1 VPSIEHIHAWTAG
14 GESEIIEF
22 KRTTGTRREAI
33 QTLCAML
40 NTRGGRVLIGVD
52 PGGAILGQQ
61 VSDHTIEELSQVIR
75 EIEPPVFP
83 SIDRVPLDN
92 GNEVLVI
99 SVTQGANRPYVVRG
113 AGYRRLGN
121 TTVAMSRDEYNRML
135 LERLHSDK
143 RWENEAAD
151 GWTVQDLDAAEVTRT
166 LEEAIRRGRQG
177 DPGTRDPPAVLR
189 GLGLMRDGV
198 LLRAAS
204 VLFGREETIERV
216 LPQCLLRV
224 AKFRGVDKSEF
235 VDSRQFYG
243 NVFRL
248 ISQADRFLREHLPI
262 AGRVVANL
270 FERADDPLYPPVA
283 LREALANAFCHR
295 DYSIGGGSVAV
306 AVYSDRL
313 EITSSGTL
321 HFGLTTEDLFLD
333 HESLPWNPLL
343 ARVFFARGI
352 VERWGRGTQ
361 VMAELTQRAGL
372 PLPEIEE
379 ASGCVIVRFRPSPH
393 IPREAAQASLT
404 ELQRQLLE
412 LLGQVGRPLREL
424 RAAQPDRPQWA
435 IKDDLA
441 LLKRIGLVDITG
453 HGRGSIWFRR
463 AR

>member
-1 VPSIEHIHAWTAG
+1 MPSIKHLHAWTAG
-14 GESEIIEF
+14 GESEILEF
-22 KRTTGTRREAI
+22 KRTTGTRREAV

-52 PGGAILGQQ
+52 PAGAILGQQ
-61 VSDHTIEELSQVIR
+61 VGDHTIEELSQVIR

-83 SIDRVPLDN
+83 SIDRVPLDG
-92 GNEVLVI
+92 GNEALVI

-113 AGYRRLGN
+113 VGYRRVGN
-121 TTVAMSRDEYNRML
+121 TTLPMSRDEHNRML

-143 RWENEAAD
+143 RWENEAAE
-151 GWTVQDLDAAEVTRT
+151 GWMMQDLDAAEITRT

-177 DPGTRDPPAVLR
+177 DPGTRDPQALLR
-189 GLGLMRDGV
+189 GFGLMRDGV
-198 LLRAAS
+198 LLRAAP
-204 VLFGREETIERV
+204 VLFGREETIERA

-243 NVFRL
+243 NVFAL

-306 AVYSDRL
+306 AVFADRL

-321 HFGLTTEDLFLD
+321 HFGLTTSDLFHD

-343 ARVFFARGI
+343 ARVFFTRGI

-361 VMAELTQRAGL
+361 VMAELIQRAGL
-372 PLPEIEE
+372 PRPEIEE
-379 ASGCVIVRFRPSPH
+379 VGGCVMVRFRPNRYIS
-393 IPREAAQASLT
+393 REAAEANLVESQ
-404 ELQRQLLE
+404 QQLLG
-412 LLGQVGRPLREL
+412 LLGSVGRPLREL
-424 RAAQPDRPQWA
+424 KAALPKRREWA
-435 IKDDLA
+435 IKEDLA
-441 LLKRIGLVDITG
+441 LLKSMGLVGTAG
-453 HGRGSIWFRR
+453 HGRGSVWFRR
-463 AR
+463 SR